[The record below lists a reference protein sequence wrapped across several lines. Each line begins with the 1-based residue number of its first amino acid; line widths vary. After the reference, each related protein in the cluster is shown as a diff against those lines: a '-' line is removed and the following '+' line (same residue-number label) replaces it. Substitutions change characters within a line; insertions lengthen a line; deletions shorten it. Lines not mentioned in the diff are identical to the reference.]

1 MKLLFVG
8 DSWLGS
14 NARSMREALSR
25 QPGTLVEEIAAD
37 RYVPIAA
44 AAVTQV
50 FNRVLAP
57 FQRKA
62 LKAQVWD
69 TAAFL
74 RPDAIVI
81 YKGMGLDAPFVR
93 RLRTLAPVVNIFPD
107 YSPHAYGRAL
117 AEAMGV
123 YDLVLSTKQYH
134 PEGWKKIYGYDN
146 RCACVTHGYD
156 PLLDLRVDAPSE
168 FAFDVALV
176 ATGRAEYGE
185 LLSGIAARLRPS
197 VRVLVTGNYW
207 GKFRA
212 RLPDHWVFAAGRHG
226 VSYTESV
233 RQAKIVL
240 APVQTRVAVEGRVQP
255 GDVDT
260 ARTYQL
266 AAAHCFFIHRR
277 TPFVQ
282 GLYDESTEVP
292 MFDDAGELADKIEH
306 YLPRDE
312 ARRAMAAAA
321 HARAVPA
328 YSLDRRAAE
337 VLRHIAAL

>member
-25 QPGTLVEEIAAD
+25 QPDTLVEEVAVD
-37 RYVPIAA
+37 QYVPFSA
-44 AAVTQV
+44 AAVTRV
-50 FNRVLAP
+50 FNRALGS

-62 LKAQVWD
+62 LKAHVWD
-69 TAAFL
+69 CAAFF
-74 RPDAIVI
+74 RPDAIVF
-81 YKGMGLDAPFVR
+81 YKGIGFDATFLR
-93 RLRTLAPVVNIFPD
+93 RLRTLAPVINIFPD
-107 YSPHAYGRAL
+107 YSPHAYGRVL
-117 AEAMGV
+117 ADAMGA
-123 YDLVLSTKQYH
+123 YDLVLSTKPYH

-146 RCACVTHGYD
+146 RCECVMHGYD
-156 PLLDLRVDAPSE
+156 PLLDLRADPPSD
-168 FAFDVALV
+168 FAVDVALV

-185 LLSGIAARLRPS
+185 LLSGVADRLDRS
-197 VRVLVTGNYW
+197 AKVLVTGNYW
-207 GKFRA
+207 DNFRA
-212 RLPDHWVFAAGRHG
+212 RLPDHWLFTSGRHG
-226 VSYTESV
+226 VSYTESI

-240 APVQTRVAVEGRVQP
+240 APVQTRVVVEGRVQP

-282 GLYDESTEVP
+282 GLYDEGSEVP
-292 MFDDAGELADKIEH
+292 MFGDAGELADKIEY
-306 YLPRDE
+306 YLQRDE

-321 HARAVPA
+321 HSRAVPA